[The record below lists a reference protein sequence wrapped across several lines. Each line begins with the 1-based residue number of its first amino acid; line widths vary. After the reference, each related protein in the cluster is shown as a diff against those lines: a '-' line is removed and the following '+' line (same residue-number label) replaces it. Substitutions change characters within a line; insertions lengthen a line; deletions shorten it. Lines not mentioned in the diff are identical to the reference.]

1 MCVCACVCACV
12 CVFCMDVN
20 LLIFTIINFN
30 LNFVNSVAQQII
42 QIFPLDFNVIYIG
55 SLHKKLILNFSA
67 ERIQLL
73 NLFSYT
79 ITKFF

>member
-55 SLHKKLILNFSA
+55 SLQKTYF
-67 ERIQLL
+67 E
-73 NLFSYT
+73 F
-79 ITKFF
+79 